1 MTEPSLKVMLILN
14 FNKSVSH
21 SHSLCTFLLTDWL
34 KNARTPRSAMASIQ
48 DTVVSQ
54 SPNQPQV
61 DTSPQ
66 VVSTQRQDS
75 SQEVF
80 GIVFTTRIYTWL
92 KKHSHSVKILLLY
105 LMFNSFHDYYCI
117 GYTCICMYVLRQIM
131 IMLCCYVMFNSFLFL
146 GTILSCIKMMLTI
159 LMHTEMHVKY

>member
-1 MTEPSLKVMLILN
+1 
-14 FNKSVSH
+14 
-21 SHSLCTFLLTDWL
+21 
-34 KNARTPRSAMASIQ
+34 MASIQ

-80 GIVFTTRIYTWL
+80 GIVFTTRIYT
-92 KKHSHSVKILLLY
+92 
-105 LMFNSFHDYYCI
+105 
-117 GYTCICMYVLRQIM
+117 
-131 IMLCCYVMFNSFLFL
+131 
-146 GTILSCIKMMLTI
+146 
-159 LMHTEMHVKY
+159 

>member
-1 MTEPSLKVMLILN
+1 
-14 FNKSVSH
+14 
-21 SHSLCTFLLTDWL
+21 
-34 KNARTPRSAMASIQ
+34 MASIQ

-105 LMFNSFHDYYCI
+105 LMF
-117 GYTCICMYVLRQIM
+117 
-131 IMLCCYVMFNSFLFL
+131 
-146 GTILSCIKMMLTI
+146 
-159 LMHTEMHVKY
+159 